1 MAIVTTDQLKEQ
13 LAFTPDMG
21 AVDDDL
27 LSRKAAAAQDLIE
40 RRLGFKVAD
49 RFGGTGQ
56 EPIPL
61 ALIEAVLML
70 AAWWY
75 ETRETAGD
83 NSREVPFGVSMIID
97 DFRDWSF

>member
-1 MAIVTTDQLKEQ
+1 MIITLDQLKEQ
-13 LAFTPDMG
+13 IAFTVDMG
-21 AVDDDL
+21 SADDEL
-27 LSRKAAAAQDLIE
+27 LTRKAQAAQDLIE
-40 RRLGFKVAD
+40 RRLGFRIAD
-49 RFGGTGQ
+49 RFGGEGQ
-56 EPIPL
+56 NPIPP

-83 NSREVPFGVSMIID
+83 GAREVPWGVSMIID

>member
-1 MAIVTTDQLKEQ
+1 MIVTLAQLKEQ
-13 LAFTPDMG
+13 LAFTDDMG
-21 AVDDDL
+21 AVDDAL
-27 LSRKAAAAQDLIE
+27 LIRKAEAAQDLIQ
-40 RRLGFKVAD
+40 RRLGFRIED
-49 RFGGTGQ
+49 RFGGEGQ
-56 EPIPL
+56 EAVPP
-61 ALIEAVLML
+61 ALVEAVLML

>member
-1 MAIVTTDQLKEQ
+1 MIVTLDQLKGQ
-13 LAFTPDMG
+13 IGFTPDMG
-21 AVDDDL
+21 DIDDAL
-27 LSRKAAAAQDLIE
+27 LTRKGEAAQDMIE
-40 RRLGFKVAD
+40 HRLGFKIVEHFTD
-49 RFGGTGQ
+49 GV
-56 EPIPL
+56 PP

-75 ETRETAGD
+75 DTRETAGD